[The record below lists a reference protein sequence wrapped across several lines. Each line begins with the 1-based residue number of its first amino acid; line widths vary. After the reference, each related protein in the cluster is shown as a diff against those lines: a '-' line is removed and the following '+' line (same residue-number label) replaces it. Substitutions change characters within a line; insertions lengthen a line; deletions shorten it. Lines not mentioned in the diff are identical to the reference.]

1 MVDVDA
7 STDNP
12 LVEDGTDLRNN
23 YLQDANPL
31 ENMGAPS
38 QEGGPGFM
46 AGITAF
52 EAGWAIAEGIDKGDW
67 KIAVSGLVAGG
78 LDVAAAAI
86 DPIAYVAGQLFS
98 WMLEHLEPARAAL
111 HALSGNPDMVKAYAQ
126 SWTNIETEMLNV
138 SQEYT
143 GAVTSETTGWTGAAA
158 DAYRNDGA
166 ELAGICGGVA
176 GAAHGIAT
184 LTLGMA
190 EVVNGV
196 RTAVRDILAAIAG
209 SLVSWTIEII
219 ASWGTATPLVI
230 GQATAAIARIIAKV
244 AQIMSKLST
253 AVGAAISLLVALR
266 DVLDGLI
273 RAMNALEEGGR

>member
-1 MVDVDA
+1 MVDIDNK
-7 STDNP
+7 TDNP

-23 YLQDANPL
+23 YAQDLNPF

-38 QEGGPGFM
+38 ADGGPGFM

-67 KIAVSGLVAGG
+67 KLAVSGLIAGG
-78 LDVAAAAI
+78 LDVAGAAL

-98 WMLEHLEPARAAL
+98 WMLEHIEPARAAL

-126 SWTNIETEMLNV
+126 SWTNIEQEMLAV
-138 SQEYT
+138 SQEF
-143 GAVTSETTGWTGAAA
+143 GAAA
-158 DAYRNDGA
+158 RSEAPSWTGQAATAYRDRAA
-166 ELAGICGGVA
+166 EIAGICGGVA

-209 SLVSWTIEII
+209 SLVSWAIELA
-219 ASWGTATPLVI
+219 ASLGTAAPLVAA
-230 GQATAAIARIIAKV
+230 QASAAIARVLSKV
-244 AQIMSKLST
+244 AQILFKLET
-253 AVGAAISLLVALR
+253 ALSAAITLLVAIR
-266 DVLDGLI
+266 DILDGLI
-273 RAMNALEEGGR
+273 RQQNALRGG

>member
-1 MVDVDA
+1 MGVDA
-7 STDNP
+7 TTDNP

-23 YLQDANPL
+23 YLQDANPF

-38 QEGGPGFM
+38 ENGPGFM

-67 KIAVSGLVAGG
+67 KIALSGIVAAG
-78 LDVAAAAI
+78 LDIAAAAL

-98 WMLEHLEPARAAL
+98 WMLEHIEPARAAL
-111 HALSGNPDMVKAYAQ
+111 HALSGNPDMVKSYAQ
-126 SWTNIETEMLNV
+126 SWTNIEQEMLKV
-138 SQEYT
+138 SDEYRDSVTAGT
-143 GAVTSETTGWTGAAA
+143 GGWTGESAE
-158 DAYRNDGA
+158 AYRNRGA

-196 RTAVRDILAAIAG
+196 RTAVRDILSAIAG
-209 SLVSWTIEII
+209 SLVSWAIEIA
-219 ASWGTATPLVI
+219 ASLGTATPLVVA
-230 GQATAAIARIIAKV
+230 QATSTIARVVAKV

-253 AVGAAISLLVALR
+253 VIGAAISLLVAVR
-266 DVLDGLI
+266 DIVDGLI
-273 RAMNALEEGGR
+273 RAMNALENG